1 MSKEEQP
8 SILLCSTRETET
20 ERTMTGLTSGTNWR
34 WIGYLQRC
42 PNLPYERVA
51 TLATRVVA
59 KVIKVQSPEHGSCQT
74 SVDDV
79 LSLEQYTDDVTRLSE
94 GTVRV
99 LNMDAQSKNSGT
111 WTAKAF

>member
-1 MSKEEQP
+1 MSKEVQP
-8 SILLCSTRETET
+8 SIPLCCTRENET

-34 WIGYLQRC
+34 WIRYLQHC

-51 TLATRVVA
+51 TLVARVVA
-59 KVIKVQSPEHGSCQT
+59 KVIKVQSPENGSCQT

-94 GTVRV
+94 ETE
-99 LNMDAQSKNSGT
+99 
-111 WTAKAF
+111 F